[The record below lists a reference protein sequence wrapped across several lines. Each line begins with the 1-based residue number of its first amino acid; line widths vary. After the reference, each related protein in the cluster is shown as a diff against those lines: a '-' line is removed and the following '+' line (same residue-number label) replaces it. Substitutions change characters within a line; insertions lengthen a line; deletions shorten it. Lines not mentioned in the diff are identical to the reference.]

1 MKIPKPMSPN
11 LSLVK
16 LDKVQD
22 KRKWHD
28 RFIKN
33 YKGHTKQASHT
44 IFNDIVSLF
53 FVAKSES
60 DLLGFIRITNYS
72 ARYSHL
78 TDQPAW
84 SASDAYVKPTYRNR
98 GVLRFML
105 EEVITKHFVVSALI
119 DQERLDANEQ
129 YYLSLGFSCTS
140 DGPSKGLLYI
150 HQASFKQHLEQ
161 KIQAQAQNDDY
172 FNIAA

>member
-1 MKIPKPMSPN
+1 MKVSNPMSPI

-16 LDKVQD
+16 LTKVQD

-33 YKGHTKQASHT
+33 YKGHTKQASPT
-44 IFNDIVSLF
+44 IFQDIVSLF
-53 FVAKSES
+53 FVAQSES
-60 DLLGFIRITNYS
+60 DQLGFIRITNYS
-72 ARYSHL
+72 ARYCHL

-84 SASDAYVKPTYRNR
+84 SASDAYVKPPFRNR

-105 EEVITKHFVVSALI
+105 TEVIAKHFVVSAFI
-119 DQERLDANEQ
+119 DQERVDANEQ

-140 DGPSKGLLYI
+140 AGPSKGLIYM
-150 HQASFKQHLEQ
+150 HQTSFKQHLEQ

>member
-1 MKIPKPMSPN
+1 MKVSNPMSPI

-16 LDKVQD
+16 LTKVQD

-33 YKGHTKQASHT
+33 YKGHTKQASPT
-44 IFNDIVSLF
+44 IFQDTVSLF
-53 FVAKSES
+53 FVAQSES
-60 DLLGFIRITNYS
+60 DQLGFIRITNYS
-72 ARYSHL
+72 ARYCHL

-84 SASDAYVKPTYRNR
+84 SASDAYVKPPFRNR

-105 EEVITKHFVVSALI
+105 TEVIAKHFVVSAFI

-140 DGPSKGLLYI
+140 AGPSKGLIYM
-150 HQASFKQHLEQ
+150 HQTSFKQHLEQ

>member
-1 MKIPKPMSPN
+1 MKIPNPMSPN
-11 LSLVK
+11 LSLIK
-16 LDKVQD
+16 LAKVQD

-33 YKGHTKQASHT
+33 YKGQTKQASPM
-44 IFNDIVSLF
+44 IFQDTVSLF
-53 FVAKSES
+53 FVAQSES
-60 DLLGFIRITNYS
+60 DQLGFIRITNYS
-72 ARYSHL
+72 AQYSHL
-78 TDQPAW
+78 TDQPTW
-84 SASDAYVKPTYRNR
+84 SASDAYVKPPFRNR

-105 EEVITKHFVVSALI
+105 TEVIAKHFVVSALI

-150 HQASFKQHLEQ
+150 YQESFKQHLKQ
-161 KIQAQAQNDDY
+161 RIQAQAQNDNK
-172 FNIAA
+172 FKVAA

>member
-1 MKIPKPMSPN
+1 MKIPKPKSPN

-16 LDKVQD
+16 LAKVQD

-33 YKGHTKQASHT
+33 YKGHTKQVSHT

-72 ARYSHL
+72 AQYSHL

-84 SASDAYVKPTYRNR
+84 SASDAYVKPKFRNR

-105 EEVITKHFVVSALI
+105 EEVITKHSVVSALI

-150 HQASFKQHLEQ
+150 HQDSFKQHLEH

>member
-1 MKIPKPMSPN
+1 M
-11 LSLVK
+11 
-16 LDKVQD
+16 
-22 KRKWHD
+22 
-28 RFIKN
+28 
-33 YKGHTKQASHT
+33 
-44 IFNDIVSLF
+44 
-53 FVAKSES
+53 
-60 DLLGFIRITNYS
+60 
-72 ARYSHL
+72 

-105 EEVITKHFVVSALI
+105 TEVITKHFVVSALI

>member
-1 MKIPKPMSPN
+1 MKVSNPISPN

-16 LDKVQD
+16 LTKVQD

-33 YKGHTKQASHT
+33 YKGHTKQASPT
-44 IFNDIVSLF
+44 IFQDTVSLF
-53 FVAKSES
+53 FVAQSES
-60 DLLGFIRITNYS
+60 DQLGYIRITNYS

-84 SASDAYVKPTYRNR
+84 SASDAYVKPKYRNR

-105 EEVITKHFVVSALI
+105 TEVITKHSVVSALI
-119 DQERLDANEQ
+119 DQERLYANLH
-129 YYLSLGFSCTS
+129 YYLTLGFSCKS
-140 DGPSKGLLYI
+140 AGPCNGLFYI
-150 HQASFKQHLEQ
+150 HQASFNQHLEQ
-161 KIQAQAQNDDY
+161 MFQAQAQNDDN

>member
-1 MKIPKPMSPN
+1 MKSQISQSPN
-11 LSLVK
+11 LTLVK
-16 LDKVQD
+16 LTKVQD

-33 YKGHTKQASHT
+33 YAGRTKQASPT
-44 IFNDIVSLF
+44 IFSDAISLF
-53 FVAKSES
+53 FVTQSAS
-60 DLLGFIRITNYS
+60 DLLGYIRITNYS
-72 ARYSHL
+72 GRYEHL
-78 TDQPAW
+78 TNQPAW

-105 EEVITKHFVVSALI
+105 MEVIAKHFVVSALI

-140 DGPSKGLLYI
+140 DGPSKGLLYM